1 MQRSIIANLVKWKNA
16 PEHLPILLRGARQ
29 IGKTTA
35 IQQFANANFS
45 HFVNIN
51 FELDPDYADC
61 FQTFKPQ
68 EIINQILLK
77 QNTPIIPGKT
87 LLFLDEIQS
96 CPRAIMALRY
106 FKEQVPELHV
116 IGAGSLL
123 EFALNDDKF
132 HMPVGRIQFLY
143 MQPLSFYEYLAAK
156 EKQTLLSH
164 INNATPAKP
173 PSDVAHQELL
183 KLVKEYLVIGGMPA
197 VLDHY
202 IKHQDFNACQNLQ
215 TNLLATYRNDFGK
228 YAKLTKH
235 KYLQQVFMK
244 APNLIGKQIKYT
256 NVDAESKA
264 SDIKEAIILLSNAGL
279 LYKVSASNCSG
290 LPLNALINE
299 KKFKLLFV
307 DIGLMNRAGK
317 INLSNLLLQDLL
329 LINQGAITE
338 QFVGQELLAYQN
350 LEEEPELYFWE
361 RDKRG
366 SQAEVDYVVNL
377 EGSIVPIEVKSGQ
390 IGRLRSLKQF
400 MSEKNAP
407 IGIQISQRSLCIQDN
422 ILTIPLYMIGELKRL
437 YSCVTAITP
446 SPTTR
451 KQREL

>member
-1 MQRSIIANLVKWKNA
+1 MYRSIIANLVKWKEA

-35 IQQFANANFS
+35 VQQFAASNFS
-45 HFVNIN
+45 HLVNIN
-51 FELDPDYADC
+51 FELEPDYADC
-61 FQTFKPQ
+61 FQMLKPQ

-87 LLFLDEIQS
+87 LLFLDEIQN
-96 CPRAIMALRY
+96 CPQAIMALRY
-106 FKEQVPELHV
+106 FKEQMPELHV

-123 EFALNDDKF
+123 EFALNDEKF
-132 HMPVGRIQFLY
+132 RMPVGRVQFLY
-143 MQPLSFYEYLAAK
+143 MQPLSFYEYLRAK
-156 EKQTLLSH
+156 DKSTLLSH
-164 INNATPAKP
+164 INNASLAAP

-197 VLDHY
+197 VVDYYLKY
-202 IKHQDFNACQNLQ
+202 QDLNACQNLQ

-256 NVDAESKA
+256 NIDTESKA
-264 SDIKEAIILLSNAGL
+264 SNIKEAITLLVKAGL
-279 LYKVSASNCSG
+279 LYKVNASSCSG

-299 KKFKLLFV
+299 KKFKLIFV

-329 LINQGAITE
+329 LVNQGAITE
-338 QFVGQELLAYQN
+338 QFVAQELLAYQN
-350 LEEEPELYFWE
+350 PEEEPELYFWE

-366 SQAEVDYVVNL
+366 SQAEVDYVINL
-377 EGSIVPIEVKSGQ
+377 NGSIVPIEVKSGT

-400 MSEKNAP
+400 MSEKNSAL
-407 IGIQISQRSLCIQDN
+407 GIQISQRPLSMQDK

-437 YSCVTAITP
+437 YSASIG
-446 SPTTR
+446 R
-451 KQREL
+451 

>member
-1 MQRSIIANLVKWKNA
+1 MYRSIITSLIKWKSA
-16 PEHLPILLRGARQ
+16 PEYLPILLRGARQ

-35 IQQFANANFS
+35 IQQFASANFP

-51 FELDPDYADC
+51 FELEPDYADC
-61 FQTFKPQ
+61 FQTLKPQ
-68 EIINQILLK
+68 EITNQILLK
-77 QNTPIIPGKT
+77 QSTPIIPGKT

-106 FKEQVPELHV
+106 FKEQMPELQV

-123 EFALNDDKF
+123 EFALNDEMF
-132 HMPVGRIQFLY
+132 HMPVGRIQFLH

-156 EKQTLLSH
+156 EKQSLLNH
-164 INNATPAKP
+164 INTATLAKP
-173 PSDVAHQELL
+173 PSSIAHQELL
-183 KLVKEYLVIGGMPA
+183 KLVKEYMIIGGMPA

-202 IKHQDFNACQNLQ
+202 IKYQDFNACQNLQ

-235 KYLQQVFMK
+235 KYLQQAFIK
-244 APNLIGKQIKYT
+244 IPNLIGKQIKYT

-264 SDIKEAIILLSNAGL
+264 SDIKEAIALLSQAGL
-279 LYKVSASNCSG
+279 LYRINASSCSG

-350 LEEEPELYFWE
+350 PEEEPELYFWE
-361 RDKRG
+361 RDKKG

-377 EGSIVPIEVKSGQ
+377 EGNIVPIEVKSGK
-390 IGRLRSLKQF
+390 IGRLKSLKQF
-400 MSEKNAP
+400 MSEKNAL
-407 IGIQISQRSLCIQDN
+407 IGIQISQHSLCIQDN
-422 ILTIPLYMIGELKRL
+422 VLTIPLYMIGELKRL
-437 YSCVTAITP
+437 YNKSI
-446 SPTTR
+446 
-451 KQREL
+451 